1 MFLRVVKAAHRKCP
15 NLCIVMDN
23 YSIHTK
29 TTNKVEYAKLGI
41 KVIWVPVGEC
51 LLNSAVEK
59 TFLQL
64 KTIAKRK
71 KLEQVMHSKTVDAKK
86 ILDESMREIK

>member
-1 MFLRVVKAAHRKCP
+1 M
-15 NLCIVMDN
+15 
-23 YSIHTK
+23 
-29 TTNKVEYAKLGI
+29 
-41 KVIWVPVGEC
+41 PVGEY

-64 KTIAKRK
+64 KTITKRK
-71 KLEQVMHSKTVDAKK
+71 KLEQVMHSKEVDAKR

>member
-1 MFLRVVKAAHRKCP
+1 M
-15 NLCIVMDN
+15 
-23 YSIHTK
+23 
-29 TTNKVEYAKLGI
+29 
-41 KVIWVPVGEC
+41 PVGEY

-71 KLEQVMHSKTVDAKK
+71 KLEQVIHSKTVDAKW
-86 ILDESMREIK
+86 ILDESIREIK

>member
-1 MFLRVVKAAHRKCP
+1 
-15 NLCIVMDN
+15 MDN

-29 TTNKVEYAKLGI
+29 TTNRIEYAKLGI
-41 KVIWVPVGEC
+41 KVIWVPVGEY

-64 KTIAKRK
+64 KTIVKRK
-71 KLEQVMHSKTVDAKK
+71 KLEQVIHSKTVDAKK
-86 ILDESMREIK
+86 ILDESIRDNK